1 MTVARRLVPLTVVL
15 FAGRLTGAFTAFV
28 TQALIARS
36 WSAATLGEY
45 LFLLAGINV
54 AATLMPLGFQ
64 VVGGYFAAEYRAAK
78 SRKSLHAYLCQS
90 YLQIAGVIAI
100 SATVLVA
107 DLATARFWPA
117 PSNTLRDFGW
127 PGLLMASAAA
137 LIYVNGAVL
146 VGLKRPVAGL
156 FADTLLRPLLAIG
169 AFFAVAHF
177 AGMTQ
182 PLRPLMWIVAIGY
195 ATVAL
200 CQMLLTLRA
209 VRTVADETSP
219 APAMQRRWWRFALP
233 WTVIALATDFFF
245 DIDLLLLG
253 HLMNR
258 EDLAVFGVCARICSL
273 LGFGVATAYTV
284 MMPDILESAVHRN
297 EGDFLRR
304 IADTNLVATGF
315 AVALT
320 ACMFLTGP
328 LLALMFGSRF
338 AGAGLPLGIMS
349 LAFVIRAAF
358 GPASLV
364 LSFYDR
370 PHAGVPAAVL
380 GLVSLCIADAILVPA
395 FGLIGAALAA
405 TVATA
410 IWCGMLWLTALRDL
424 KIDASVLPRLR
435 IILSG
440 ARKVS
445 KYRALSSE

>member
-15 FAGRLTGAFTAFV
+15 FAGRLTGAFIAFV

-36 WSAATLGEY
+36 WNAATLGEY

-64 VVGGYFAAEYRAAK
+64 VVGGYFAAEYRAAS
-78 SRKSLHAYLCQS
+78 SRKSLYAYLGQS
-90 YLQIAGVIAI
+90 YLQITGVIVI
-100 SATVLVA
+100 SVAVLA
-107 DLATARFWPA
+107 AARFWPA
-117 PSNTLRDFGW
+117 PSNTLRDFGL
-127 PGLLMASAAA
+127 PCLLMAAAA
-137 LIYVNGAVL
+137 AFLYVNGAVL

-156 FADTLLRPLLAIG
+156 FADTLLRPLLAMA
-169 AFFAVAHF
+169 AFFAVAHL
-177 AGMTQ
+177 AGMTR
-182 PLRPLMWIVAIGY
+182 PLIPLMWIVAVGY
-195 ATVAL
+195 AAVAL
-200 CQMLLTLRA
+200 GQMLLTLRA
-209 VRTVADETSP
+209 VRAVVDEATP
-219 APAMQRRWWRFALP
+219 APTMRGRWWRYALP

-253 HLMNR
+253 YMMNR

-370 PHAGVPAAVL
+370 PYAGVPAAVL
-380 GLVSLCIADAILVPA
+380 GLVSLSIADAILVPA
-395 FGLIGAALAA
+395 FGLIGAAWGA
-405 TVATA
+405 TIATA
-410 IWCGMLWLTALRDL
+410 LWCGMLWLTALRDL
-424 KIDASVLPRLR
+424 KIDVSVLPRLQT
-435 IILSG
+435 ILSG
-440 ARKVS
+440 A
-445 KYRALSSE
+445 